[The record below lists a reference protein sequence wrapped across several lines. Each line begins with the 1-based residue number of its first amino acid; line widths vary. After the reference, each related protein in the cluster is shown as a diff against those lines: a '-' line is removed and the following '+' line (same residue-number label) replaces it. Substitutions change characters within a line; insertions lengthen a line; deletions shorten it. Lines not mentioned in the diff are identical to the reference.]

1 MRLRVPTIAPTM
13 RRHPELVSG
22 SIARL
27 AQVRPDKSDLAA
39 RCRAIAPTARGE
51 KWTLKQVQ
59 GDGVWVGMVRSVG

>member
-1 MRLRVPTIAPTM
+1 MSHTAPAFAPTI

-27 AQVRPDKSDLAA
+27 AQVQPNESDLAA
-39 RCRAIAPTARGE
+39 QPRAIAPTARGV

-59 GDGVWVGMVRSVG
+59 GDGAGKPW